1 MKGGLSCVIAMQPN
15 PKYVMT
21 KIFLSYLIL
30 QFLEGVV
37 STINSAVDTRLGL
50 SNFVALAIVS
60 LFTQVTYT
68 VPTAYAVS
76 AVKIHNDTGKYN
88 YMLID
93 VIRKTIYMSVA
104 TVVVF
109 TPVCYLTGV
118 EPDIVSS
125 GLLILIITNLAIIF
139 QSPSYVNKRYLLASG
154 HNRVLY
160 KMSVTKSVFSE
171 VLYVAIYL
179 LTHSIYI
186 MLVGNIVV
194 EVAYTLIS
202 VHIYGK
208 FSIREITKFSMKELN
223 VISVWRERL
232 YVKLYRL
239 VCGQLLVFVGTINYA
254 INNVFKRIVSPIF
267 DVSCNLGDAVYLSKE
282 IIIREI
288 KHVVLCTIALTVV
301 YMTGYV
307 LLMDI
312 VFNNIVQ
319 QNKIIVFA
327 VLLLYST
334 CDVIYNTLRGMLRV
348 QNEFILLER
357 ISKVMLFVTPLVMII
372 SIIVVPVY
380 AYVATNLIEHAVCSI
395 WYYKVYRK
403 KRLETNELSNCS

>member
-1 MKGGLSCVIAMQPN
+1 MKGGLSCVTAIQPN
-15 PKYVMT
+15 TKYVMT

-37 STINSAVDTRLGL
+37 STINSAVDTRLGI

-76 AVKIHNDTGKYN
+76 AVKVHNDSDKYN
-88 YMLID
+88 YMLLD
-93 VIRKTIYMSVA
+93 VVRKTVYLSAA
-104 TVVVF
+104 TMVVF
-109 TPVCYLTGV
+109 IPVCYITGV
-118 EPDIVSS
+118 ESDIISS
-125 GLLILIITNLAIIF
+125 GVLMLALTNLAIIC
-139 QSPSYVNKRYLLASG
+139 QSPSYVNKRYLLANG
-154 HNRVLY
+154 YNKTLY
-160 KMSVTKSVFSE
+160 KMNIVKSVMSE
-171 VLYVAIYL
+171 LLYVVIYL
-179 LTHSIYI
+179 TTHNIYI
-186 MLVGNIVV
+186 MLIGNIFI
-194 EVAYTLIS
+194 EVIYTVIS
-202 VHIYGK
+202 IHVYGE
-208 FSIREITKFSMKELN
+208 FSLHSITKFSMKELN
-223 VISVWRERL
+223 VVSVWKERL

-254 INNVFKRIVSPIF
+254 INNVFKRVVSPIF

-288 KHVVLCTIALTVV
+288 KHIVLCTIALTVV

-319 QNKIIVFA
+319 QNKVIVFA

-348 QNEFILLER
+348 QNEFIILER

-380 AYVATNLIEHAVCSI
+380 AYIATNLIEHAVCSI